1 MSGSSR
7 RRFGFTL
14 VELLVVITIIGTLV
28 ALLLPAVQSARESAR
43 STQCRSNLSELAKA
57 AINYATSKDN
67 FPGYIQYVK
76 RGTAYATVNYNGSTQ
91 KLYVTT
97 AKMPDMPFSWATML
111 LSNIERRDI
120 WDQIVDV
127 NLEPTISRVD
137 LFVCPSDSEALSV
150 ADRPALTYSANTGA
164 WDMDGRGQF
173 LSGVGK
179 GDVTHNGVLFDLART
194 KNQTRLPFNDGA
206 DKTILF
212 TENIH
217 KSYESETPGQ
227 APLFSWLSPTPQWA
241 NGAEQQFGIVWV
253 VNTNPQPGRNVD
265 SQERI
270 NGNVEDLVDFDP
282 VVPRFARP
290 ASAHSGGVNVAFC
303 DASTRFVPVTIDYI
317 VYQQLLTTNGGKCE
331 DPVQHQPKT
340 ASLPA
345 NHPIRVFRT
354 APPVSDEAYQ

>member
-7 RRFGFTL
+7 RHVGFTL

-28 ALLLPAVQSARESAR
+28 ALLLPAVQAARGIARRSQCSA
-43 STQCRSNLSELAKA
+43 NLGELAKA
-57 AINYATSKDN
+57 AVGYSTAKDS
-67 FPGYIQYVK
+67 FPGYIQHVK
-76 RGTAYATVNYNGSTQ
+76 RGTAYATVDYNSSTQ

-97 AKMPDMPFSWATML
+97 AKMPDMPLSWATML
-111 LSNIERRDI
+111 LSRIERQDI

-137 LFVCPSDSEALSV
+137 LLVCPSDTDALSV

-173 LSGVGK
+173 LSGAGK

-206 DKTILF
+206 ATTILF
-212 TENIH
+212 SENIH
-217 KSYESETPGQ
+217 KTYDSETPGQ
-227 APLFSWLSPTPQWA
+227 APLFSWLSPTPQWS

-253 VNTNPQPGRNVD
+253 VNTTPQPGRNVD

-270 NGNVEDLVDFDP
+270 NGNAEDLVDFDP

-303 DASTRFVPVTIDYI
+303 DGHTQFVPDTIDYI
-317 VYQQLLTTNGGKCE
+317 VYQQLLTTNGSKCE
-331 DPVQHQPKT
+331 DPVQHQSKT

-345 NHPIRVFRT
+345 GHPIRVFRT
-354 APPVSDEAYQ
+354 APPLSDEAYR